1 MADAFRANV
10 SVTPI
15 VTLTADADSNT
26 EDVIH
31 HDIKRRL
38 GSKLNVSAD
47 DASGTGKWYYSAAT
61 TIVSVGADLIGGLKT
76 GAGGYLTGSTTTYT
90 DGSSYNLLDDV
101 LAVYTLN
108 EREVRNF
115 TTAKSYAWGN
125 LSSEM
130 IAKINKISISAAR
143 SIEQE
148 LNLNPDLADPDAKTA
163 KSDTLSITYRIFI
176 ILYYKTYL
184 IKSIT

>member
-61 TIVSVGADLIGGLKT
+61 TIISVGADLIGGLKT

-101 LAVYTLN
+101 LAVYIEHLGVDEN
-108 EREVRNF
+108 DDD
-115 TTAKSYAWGN
+115 TTDRMYIDVN
-125 LSSEM
+125 Q
-130 IAKINKISISAAR
+130 NSAYGAATKAL
-143 SIEQE
+143 Q
-148 LNLNPDLADPDAKTA
+148 LDAGE
-163 KSDTLSITYRIFI
+163 SI
-176 ILYYKTYL
+176 ILKFSRLDLQYL
-184 IKSIT
+184 HGFTQYSTETVKIKILAFMNDLIG